1 MAGGAILGDNILIYG
16 AINWPIRDVRRRI
29 KILAASLFKFS

>member
-29 KILAASLFKFS
+29 NKVVVSLFKFS